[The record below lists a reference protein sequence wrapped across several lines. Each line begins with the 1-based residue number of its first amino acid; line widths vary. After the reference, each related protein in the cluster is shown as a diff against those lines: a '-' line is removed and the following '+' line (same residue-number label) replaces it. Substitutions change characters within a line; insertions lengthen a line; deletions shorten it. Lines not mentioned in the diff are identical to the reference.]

1 MSEDVTTSGPTDS
14 AIVTSLLSRQ
24 DEVIAELDL
33 LDEQILNVIQEVN
46 AQRETDD
53 EEATVLPIESNTPT
67 DSQHKKAA

>member
-1 MSEDVTTSGPTDS
+1 
-14 AIVTSLLSRQ
+14 
-24 DEVIAELDL
+24 L